1 MENSSYGIKQV
12 KFKGLRGELTISV
25 LSTYFIVHVSHMQ
38 YIYIYMM
45 KACSICQENECQL
58 YYLFNRGPDK
68 AMVKNKRKAEK
79 LIEEVQIIK
88 VWRNINCLL

>member
-38 YIYIYMM
+38 YIYIY
-45 KACSICQENECQL
+45 IYDEG
-58 YYLFNRGPDK
+58 LFY
-68 AMVKNKRKAEK
+68 MSRK
-79 LIEEVQIIK
+79 
-88 VWRNINCLL
+88 

>member
-12 KFKGLRGELTISV
+12 KFKELRGEFKISV
-25 LSTYFIVHVSHMQ
+25 LSTYFIVHVSHM
-38 YIYIYMM
+38 M
-45 KACSICQENECQL
+45 KACSIYQENECQL

-68 AMVKNKRKAEK
+68 VMEKNKRKAEK

-88 VWRNINCLL
+88 VWRSINCLL

>member
-1 MENSSYGIKQV
+1 MI
-12 KFKGLRGELTISV
+12 RT
-25 LSTYFIVHVSHMQ
+25 
-38 YIYIYMM
+38 YMM

>member
-1 MENSSYGIKQV
+1 
-12 KFKGLRGELTISV
+12 
-25 LSTYFIVHVSHMQ
+25 
-38 YIYIYMM
+38 MM
-45 KACSICQENECQL
+45 KACSICEENECQL

>member
-25 LSTYFIVHVSHMQ
+25 LSTCFIVHVSHMQ

>member
-38 YIYIYMM
+38 YIYIYD
-45 KACSICQENECQL
+45 EG
-58 YYLFNRGPDK
+58 LFY
-68 AMVKNKRKAEK
+68 MSRK
-79 LIEEVQIIK
+79 
-88 VWRNINCLL
+88 

>member
-45 KACSICQENECQL
+45 KACSIYVKKMNASFTI
-58 YYLFNRGPDK
+58 YLTEDQTK
-68 AMVKNKRKAEK
+68 
-79 LIEEVQIIK
+79 Q
-88 VWRNINCLL
+88 W